1 MITILIRTLIIYVS
15 LIMIMRFMGK
25 RQLGELEISDLVTT
39 LLVSEIAS
47 LPLTNTDIPLSH
59 AIMPILVLTSLEV
72 LLSGAQIKIPLLK
85 NLFAIR
91 PAILIRH
98 GVPDRAVMRSVR
110 VSSEEL
116 LSQLRQKD
124 ITDPDEVEY
133 AILEPNGQISVVKK
147 AQEQSPT
154 LTQLDMKTQ
163 ERGMMHMVICDGK
176 INPRNLS
183 LAGKDQRWLEAYL
196 LTKRTRAEDVF
207 LLLVDDSGQTRLYPK
222 EGVTP

>member
-47 LPLTNTDIPLSH
+47 LPLTNTDVPLSH
-59 AIMPILVLTSLEV
+59 AILPILVLTSLEV
-72 LLSGAQIKIPLLK
+72 ILSGAQIKIPLLK
-85 NLFAIR
+85 NLFSIR
-91 PAILIRH
+91 PAILVRH

-110 VSSEEL
+110 ISSEEL

-124 ITDPDEVEY
+124 VTDPHEVEY
-133 AILEPNGQISVVKK
+133 AILEPNGQISVIKK
-147 AQEQSPT
+147 AREQPPT
-154 LTQLDMKTQ
+154 LEQLDMNVP

-176 INPRNLS
+176 INTRNLT
-183 LAGKDQRWLEAYL
+183 LAGKDERWLEAYL
-196 LTKRTRAEDVF
+196 LTKRIGIGDVF
-207 LLLVDDSGQTRLYPK
+207 LLLVDDSGKTRLYSR
-222 EGVTP
+222 EGVML

>member
-47 LPLTNTDIPLSH
+47 LPLTNTDVPLSH
-59 AIMPILVLTSLEV
+59 AILPILVLTSLEV
-72 LLSGAQIKIPLLK
+72 ILSGAQIKIPLLK
-85 NLFAIR
+85 NLFSIR
-91 PAILIRH
+91 PAILVRH

-110 VSSEEL
+110 ISSEER

-124 ITDPDEVEY
+124 VTDPHEVEY
-133 AILEPNGQISVVKK
+133 AILEPNGQISVIKK
-147 AQEQSPT
+147 AREQPPT
-154 LTQLDMKTQ
+154 LEQLDMNVP

-176 INPRNLS
+176 INTRNLT
-183 LAGKDQRWLEAYL
+183 LAGKDERWLEAYL
-196 LTKRTRAEDVF
+196 LTKRIGIGDVF
-207 LLLVDDSGQTRLYPK
+207 LLLVDDSGKTRLYSR
-222 EGVTP
+222 EGIML

>member
-1 MITILIRTLIIYVS
+1 MVTILIRTLIIYVS

-59 AIMPILVLTSLEV
+59 AILPILVLTSLEV

-85 NLFAIR
+85 NLFSVR

-147 AQEQSPT
+147 AQEQPPT
-154 LTQLDMKTQ
+154 LAQLDMKPP

-176 INPRNLS
+176 INPHNLT
-183 LAGKDQRWLEAYL
+183 LAGKDERWLEAYL
-196 LTKRTRAEDVF
+196 LTKRTKAEDVF
-207 LLLVDDSGQTRLYPK
+207 LLLVDDSGQTRLYPQK
-222 EGVTP
+222 GVAS